1 MFKKILVV
9 LLIALVIIQFF
20 HPKKNISTSPSP
32 NAVAE
37 VYNTPEDVKQIL
49 ATSCNDCHSNNTV
62 YPWYSKVQPVAW
74 WLNNHINDGK
84 NELNFDDFKN
94 FSPRRQYNKL
104 EEVEKQIKEGD
115 MPLNSYTWIHKN
127 SILTEEQKQKL
138 TAWAESIRNDLKQK
152 YPMDSLL
159 RKKR

>member
-1 MFKKILVV
+1 MFKKILVG
-9 LLIALVIIQFF
+9 LLIAFVIIQFF

-32 NAVAE
+32 NAVAKM
-37 VYNTPEDVKQIL
+37 YNTPEDVKQIL

-84 NELNFDDFKN
+84 NEMNFDDFKN

-127 SILTEEQKQKL
+127 AILTEVQKQKL
-138 TAWAESIRNDLKQK
+138 TAWAEGIRNDLKQK

>member
-1 MFKKILVV
+1 MFKKILVA

-20 HPKKNISTSPSP
+20 RPEKNISTTPSP
-32 NAVAE
+32 NAVAAA
-37 VYNTPEDVKQIL
+37 YTTPDDVKQIL

-74 WLNNHINDGK
+74 WLSSHIKEGK
-84 NELNFDDFKN
+84 DELNFDEFKT
-94 FSPRRQYNKL
+94 FSPRRQYNKM
-104 EEVEKQIKEGD
+104 EEVVKLVKDDE
-115 MPLNSYTWIHKN
+115 MPLNSYTWIHKDA
-127 SILTEEQKQKL
+127 ILTADQKQKL
-138 TAWAESIRNDLKQK
+138 TAWAESIREDLKQK